1 MFAVVVTFRIK
12 PEHWNGFLVAMITN
26 ARASKELEPGCRQF
40 DVCTDENR
48 PHEVFLYEIYD
59 DEAAFEVHQQ
69 TAHFKEFAAISAD
82 MIADKSVITYG
93 SVT

>member
-1 MFAVVVTFRIK
+1 MFAVVVTFQIK

-40 DVCTDENR
+40 DVCTDESR

-59 DEAAFEVHQQ
+59 DE